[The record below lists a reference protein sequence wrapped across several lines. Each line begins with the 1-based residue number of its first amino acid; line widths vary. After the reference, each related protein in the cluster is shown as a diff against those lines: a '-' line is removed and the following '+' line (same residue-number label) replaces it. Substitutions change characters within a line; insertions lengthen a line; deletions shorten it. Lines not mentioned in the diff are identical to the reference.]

1 MINLIAEIGLNHIA
15 DMSIIEKL
23 IKISSSAGFSYVKF
37 QKRNPEKSTPKSMR
51 DIVRDTPWGRMSYID
66 YRKKMELSEDQ
77 YKTIDQICKKENIKW
92 FASVWDLDSA
102 IFFSK
107 RNKTEIIKIPSAKI
121 TDKKLLTYCRNNFD
135 KVIISTGMS
144 NEKEIDK
151 AIQYG
156 DPDIIFHSVASY
168 PTEPEDIH
176 LEYICSLQS
185 KYPGKEI
192 GYSGHELGI
201 DLALLSIPFGVKWI
215 EKHITLDKEMWGSDQ
230 KISIEPKE
238 LFELSEK
245 VKVAEKCFSDM
256 NDKRRVL
263 DCEKEKRKQLR

>member
-15 DMSIIEKL
+15 DMEIIERL
-23 IKISSSAGFSYVKF
+23 IKVSALAGFNYVKF

-51 DIVRDTPWGRMSYID
+51 DVIRDTPWGRMSYID
-66 YRKKMELSEDQ
+66 YRKKIELSEDQ
-77 YKTIDQICKKENIKW
+77 YIEIDKICKREGIKW

-102 IFFSK
+102 IFFAK
-107 RNKTEIIKIPSAKI
+107 RNKTDIIKIPSAKI
-121 TDKKLLTYCRNNFD
+121 TDKKLLTYCRANFD

-144 NEKEIDK
+144 NEKEIEK
-151 AIQYG
+151 AVKYG
-156 DPDIIFHSVASY
+156 EPDIIFHSVASY

-176 LEYICSLQS
+176 LEYITNLQN
-185 KYPGKEI
+185 KYPDKEI

-201 DLALLSIPFGVKWI
+201 DLALLSIPFNIKWI
-215 EKHITLDKEMWGSDQ
+215 EKHITLDRNMWGSDQ

-245 VKVAEKCFSDM
+245 VKKAEKCFSNM
-256 NDKRRVL
+256 NTNRKVL
-263 DCEKEKRKQLR
+263 DCEKEKRSQLR